1 MTQKKSSSLMTQY
14 VQLSSIL
21 SEVLLIYLLVIALTI
36 KVILNPSDFQKVMK
50 YALFYSF
57 LIVIK
62 ISL

>member
-1 MTQKKSSSLMTQY
+1 

-62 ISL
+62 ISLEFNGLLLL